1 MAAPLY
7 KTREDGEET
16 GAVAEVEADDR
27 GPSHLES
34 ESCNEQVPTH
44 GFILVHEAGSLMTT
58 LVLPQQAGLVNH
70 PAKGNGPWDTACQ
83 RREFTQYPNG

>member
-1 MAAPLY
+1 M
-7 KTREDGEET
+7 
-16 GAVAEVEADDR
+16 AEVEADDR

-44 GFILVHEAGSLMTT
+44 GFILVHEAGALMTT
-58 LVLPQQAGLVNH
+58 LVLPQQTGLVNH

-83 RREFTQYPNG
+83 RREFAQYPNG